1 MSDQDQN
8 QGGNGVLGQV
18 VNAINKDKREA
29 LKKTLRGKITEYRTA
44 QGAADVILNDIVT
57 TLEEAGE
64 SAEGIADLLKG

>member
-1 MSDQDQN
+1 MADQDQN
-8 QGGNGVLGQV
+8 QAQGVLGQV

-29 LKKTLRGKITEYRTA
+29 LKKALRGKITEYRTA
-44 QGAADVILNDIVT
+44 QDAADVILNDIVA